1 MRPGPAKA
9 AVFRVWFGL
18 GRADWKS
25 PVAVLIGNE
34 GAGLPEEIIE
44 SCDARVSI
52 PQRESGKTSG
62 VESLNAAMA
71 GSVLLYEAMRQ
82 RGSCWVTVVCHGVKT
97 PVCGRPNFASGD
109 SLRSPQEPLHTES
122 NLGIATR
129 EIEIWHLK

>member
-1 MRPGPAKA
+1 LAQLRVSGVKLYA
-9 AVFRVWFGL
+9 AVRDSDAPL
-18 GRADWKS
+18 GRQTGGVPRLIRPWEADWKS

-34 GAGLPEEIIE
+34 GAGLPEEIVE

-82 RGSCWVTVVCHGVKT
+82 RGAVG
-97 PVCGRPNFASGD
+97 
-109 SLRSPQEPLHTES
+109 
-122 NLGIATR
+122 
-129 EIEIWHLK
+129 